1 MTMNK
6 DLTQQQI
13 TNEAF
18 YAAEAYSRAL
28 ASFHGNL
35 AKGSEYNNTAYS
47 IDAIDAIIP
56 LVKNYLNEMVGKRGQ
71 HHNKF
76 WWNELRPAIQATA
89 GTKKPMDES
98 ITNMVAVNMVANLST
113 EVPLSSLAR
122 KMCDASHNLLNI
134 EWSARGDLDDQTM
147 KFFMGV
153 ILLIVESDLDIFHQ
167 KKLADDTVVIYC
179 SVEWSDAVQ
188 EAASN
193 VKAKAF
199 SFAPMVCMPT
209 DQEDLLSSKGGYI
222 TLNTPLLKYPT
233 KVNGKVHPALINFNA
248 KNNADFFK
256 MVNDTQKT
264 PFQVNKKLLNVLTAN
279 FDKGYFFSDYPL
291 SFEQVEDK
299 MMQEANEAISELESI
314 FENVTSKA
322 KREEINKAKSKGK
335 EMARKTTDIIAQAED
350 FADYAAIYFAIYFDA
365 RGRRYTWV
373 PTSSLTYMGGELAK
387 ALLLLGNKEKLTED
401 GVCAL
406 YQALGNCL
414 GKDKQSRSIK
424 EAYAREWMESRMEGF
439 LAGNFEEF
447 FTEQDQFEEPI
458 NALAVVLE
466 LVEFTKDPEYL
477 CGYIAHQD
485 ARCSGA
491 SIIGTLMKD
500 KQAMTLTSVL
510 DIVKNEDAA
519 LPDAYMFASNKGRE
533 LNVDPY
539 FEEHADTLFA
549 RSTWKT
555 PTMTRC
561 SYGASRY
568 TIHAGKRKK
577 GEWRATGGNKQVFSK
592 NGLDNDKCN
601 DFTQL
606 MMTTLDAS
614 LPSCSL
620 YLDSIQAAVRTYIKE
635 HGCFAINAPLTGFP
649 MVRRKNKVE
658 ERRLESPATFQRI
671 QLVIKTFTDE
681 MDSAKMVSAI
691 APDAIHQ
698 CDASLLFDVQRQVNF
713 DIATVHDSIGS
724 HPNNTKQV
732 VKAYANSMYTLATT
746 DVIGSMFSQLGATA
760 PMINNLTNEE
770 VEDIKNSLH
779 VLA

>member
-1 MTMNK
+1 MTMNN
-6 DLTQQQI
+6 DLTQKQI

-28 ASFHGNL
+28 ATFHGNL

-47 IDAIDAIIP
+47 LDAIDAIIP
-56 LVKNYLNEMVGKRGQ
+56 LVKNYLNELVGKRGQ

-76 WWNELRPAIQATA
+76 WWTELRPAIQATQ
-89 GTKKPMDES
+89 GTKKPMDEA
-98 ITNMVAVNMVANLST
+98 ITNMVAVNMVANLSV
-113 EVPLSSLAR
+113 EVPLASLAR

-134 EWSARGDLDDQTM
+134 EWDVRGDLQDQTM

-153 ILLIVESDLDIFHQ
+153 ILLIVNSDLDIFNE
-167 KKLADDTVVIYC
+167 KKLSDDTSVIYC
-179 SVEWSDAVQ
+179 SVQWHTAVQ

-193 VKAKAF
+193 VKAKAY
-199 SFAPMVCMPT
+199 SFAPMVCQPEDHT
-209 DQEDLLSSKGGYI
+209 DLLSSKGGY
-222 TLNTPLLKYPT
+222 LSLKSPLLKYPT
-233 KVNGKVHPALINFNA
+233 KVNNKVHPALVQFNA
-248 KNNADFFK
+248 KNNESFFK

-264 PFQVNKKLLNVLTAN
+264 PFQVNKKLWNVLHSY
-279 FDKGYFFSDYPL
+279 FQKGHFFSDYPL

-299 MMQEANEAISELESI
+299 MMVEAQEAITELEGI
-314 FENVTSKA
+314 FENVTAKA

-335 EMARKTTDIIAQAED
+335 EMARKTNDIMAQAED
-350 FADYAAIYFAIYFDA
+350 FADYAAIYFPIYFDA
-365 RGRRYTWV
+365 RGRRYTWT
-373 PTSSLTYMGGELAK
+373 PTSSLTYMGGELSK
-387 ALLLLGNKEKLTED
+387 ALLVLGNKEVLTKD
-401 GVCAL
+401 GVDAL

-439 LAGNFEEF
+439 LAGDFEEF
-447 FTEQDQFEEPI
+447 FTQQADFEEPI

-466 LVEFTKDPEYL
+466 LVEYTKDNNYL

-519 LPDAYMFASNKGRE
+519 LPDAYMFVSNKGRE
-533 LNVDPY
+533 LNTDAY

-592 NGLDNDKCN
+592 NGLDSEKCN

-606 MMTTLDAS
+606 MMETLDAS

-620 YLDSIQAAVRTYIKE
+620 YLGSIQTAVKAYIKE
-635 HGCFAINAPLTGFP
+635 HGCFHINAPLTGFP

-698 CDASLLFDVQRQVNF
+698 CDASLLFRVQEQCDF

-724 HPNNTKQV
+724 HPNKTKEV
-732 VKAYANSMYTLATT
+732 VQAYAQAMYELATT
-746 DVIGSMFSQLGATA
+746 DVIGKMFSQLGATA
-760 PMINNLTNEE
+760 PMINNLTDEE

>member
-1 MTMNK
+1 MTTNNT
-6 DLTQQQI
+6 LTQQQI

-28 ASFHGNL
+28 ASFHSNL

-47 IDAIDAIIP
+47 LDAIDAIIP
-56 LVKNYLNEMVGKRGQ
+56 LVKNYLNELVGKRGQ

-76 WWNELRPAIQATA
+76 WWTELRPAIQATQ
-89 GTKKPMDES
+89 GTKKPMDEA

-113 EVPLSSLAR
+113 EVPLASLAR

-134 EWSARGDLDDQTM
+134 EWDQRGDLDDQTM

-153 ILLIVESDLDIFHQ
+153 ILLIVESDLDIFHE

-179 SVEWSDAVQ
+179 SVEWSAAVQ

-193 VKAKAF
+193 VKAKAY
-199 SFAPMVCMPT
+199 SFAPMVAMPT
-209 DQEDLLSSKGGYI
+209 DHTDLLKSNGGY
-222 TLNTPLLKYPT
+222 LSLKSPLLKFPT
-233 KVNGKVHPALINFNA
+233 KVNGRVHPDLVKFNA
-248 KNNADFFK
+248 ENNADFFK
-256 MVNDTQKT
+256 LVNDTQKT
-264 PFQVNKKLLNVLTAN
+264 PFQVNKKLFSVLDTY
-279 FDKGYFFSDYPL
+279 FKKGYFFADYPL

-299 MMQEANEAISELESI
+299 MMAEAAEAIGELEAI
-314 FENVTSKA
+314 FENVTNKA
-322 KREEINKAKSKGK
+322 KRDEINKAKSKGK
-335 EMARKTTDIIAQAED
+335 EMARKTNDIMGQAED
-350 FADYAAIYFAIYFDA
+350 FAEYEAIYFPVYFDA
-365 RGRRYTWV
+365 RGRRYTWT
-373 PTSSLTYMGGELAK
+373 PTSSLTYMGGELSK
-387 ALLLLGNKEKLTED
+387 ALLLLGNKEVLTED

-424 EAYAREWMESRMEGF
+424 EAYAREWIESRMEGF
-439 LAGNFEEF
+439 LAGDFEVF
-447 FTEQDQFEEPI
+447 FSEQDQFEEPI

-466 LVEFTKDPEYL
+466 LVEFTKDSNYL

-510 DIVKNEDAA
+510 DIVKNEDAP
-519 LPDAYMFASNKGRE
+519 LPDAYMFVSNKGRE
-533 LNVDPY
+533 LNTDAY
-539 FEEHADTLFA
+539 FEDNADVLFA

-568 TIHAGKRKK
+568 TIHAGKKKK
-577 GEWRATGGNKQVFSK
+577 GEWRATGGNKQIFTK
-592 NGLDNDKCN
+592 NGLDKEKCA

-614 LPSCSL
+614 LPSCSM
-620 YLDSIQAAVRTYIKE
+620 YLDSIQAAVKTYIKE
-635 HGCFAINAPLTGFP
+635 HGCFAIKAPLTGFP
-649 MVRRKNKVE
+649 MVRRKNKIE

-681 MDSAKMVSAI
+681 MDSAKMISAI

-698 CDASLLFDVQRQVNF
+698 CDASLLFRVQEQVAF
-713 DIATVHDSIGS
+713 PIATVHDSIGS

-732 VKAYANSMYTLATT
+732 VTAYAQAMYELATT

-760 PMINNLTNEE
+760 PMINNLTDEE